1 MAECQSLTGNNM
13 VKQNKNIKPA
23 VELLQKCPTG
33 IKGLDEIT
41 GGGLPQGR
49 PTLVCGGTGCGKT
62 LMAMEFVVRG
72 TMHYDEPGIY
82 MSFEE
87 KTEELVKNF
96 ASLGFDLNDLI
107 ARKRLILD
115 YVHIEK
121 SEIEE
126 TGAYDLEGLF
136 IRIGYA
142 IDSIGAKRV
151 VLDTIETLF
160 SCFTNEVI
168 LRAELKRLFTFLKN
182 QGVTA
187 IITGEQ
193 GERTLTRFGLE
204 EYVADCVIFL
214 NHKVAEQI
222 ATRRMRIVK
231 YRGSAHGTNEYPFL
245 IDQEGFSVMPV
256 SSLGLDH
263 AASTERVSTGVE
275 RLDTM
280 MGGKGYY
287 RGSSVLVTGTAGTGK
302 TSLAAHFVDAA
313 CKRGER
319 CLYFAFEESR
329 NQIVRNMRSIGI
341 DLEQWANKGLLEFRN
356 SRPTLYGLEMHLVT
370 MHKAIETFNP
380 AIVVVDPISNLI
392 AAASET
398 EVKSMLSRLIDFLK
412 MKQITAFCTDL
423 TAVGGSLERTEVGI
437 SSLTDTWL
445 LLQVMEESGE
455 RNRGLYI
462 LKSRGMQHSNQV
474 REFCLS
480 DNGILL
486 QDVYIGTGGVLTGSA
501 RIGQEAKDKAEMLA
515 RRQEIERK
523 QLEIKR
529 KKVVV
534 EAQIAALRSGFD
546 AEKDELE
553 RSINSEQLRQTVL
566 AEEAHAIARTRNAD
580 DLIAAEGSLAKAAK
594 TKKR

>member
-1 MAECQSLTGNNM
+1 MA
-13 VKQNKNIKPA
+13 KQNKNTKPA
-23 VELLQKCPTG
+23 VEVLQKCPTG

-41 GGGLPQGR
+41 GGGLPHGR

-72 TMHYDEPGIY
+72 TMDYDEPGLY

-87 KTEELVKNF
+87 KSEELVRNF

-107 ARKRLILD
+107 ARKKLILD

-142 IDSIGAKRV
+142 INSIGAKRV

-168 LRAELKRLFTFLKN
+168 LRAELKRLFTFLKD

-231 YRGSAHGTNEYPFL
+231 YRGTAHGTNEYPFL

-263 AASTERVSTGVE
+263 AASTERVSTGVD

-280 MGGKGYY
+280 MSGKGYY
-287 RGSSVLVTGTAGTGK
+287 RGSSILVTGTAGTGK

-329 NQIVRNMRSIGI
+329 NQIIRNMRSIGI
-341 DLEQWANKGLLEFRN
+341 DLEQWVKKGLLEFRN

-380 AIVVVDPISNLI
+380 AIVVIDPISNLI
-392 AAASET
+392 AAASMT

-523 QLEIKR
+523 QGDIER
-529 KKVVV
+529 KKGVV
-534 EAQIAALRSGFD
+534 EAQIAALRSGFE

-553 RSINSEQLRQTVL
+553 RSINREQLRQNVL
-566 AEEAHAIARTRNAD
+566 AEEAQAIARTRKAD
-580 DLIAAEGSLAKAAK
+580 NLISAEASVAKAAK
-594 TKKR
+594 TRKRDGK